1 MGKIINFF
9 EDHIVIFFV
18 LISIVSTLL
27 MLCIPFKSF
36 RNLTSDVITIISI
49 TLAIDGLFLGILIN
63 LKDDSPFFKRAS
75 KYNLE
80 DDIFRKLMK
89 SIVHNIYFN
98 VFFIVI
104 TLVYDVMPPFKM
116 VLLKRIGNIVWMS
129 FFFFLLIGT
138 VHIVYLINKIN
149 NFKPEK
155 SVTKLET

>member
-27 MLCIPFKSF
+27 MLFIPFKSF

-63 LKDDSPFFKRAS
+63 LRDDSPFFKRAS

-155 SVTKLET
+155 SDTKLET